1 MQFKTETKVGIFILV
16 AVAVFAYMVFYLG
29 IFKVNLSKYNSYN
42 IYFDDLSGLV
52 KKSDVKIAGVR
63 VGWVDTI
70 TLVEGGSKARVK
82 VLVNKNFMLHADA
95 HAEIRQEGL
104 LGSKYLEIIP
114 GSGISGDLLNGST
127 LYREGKS
134 VVSMEDLLRKVKNIT
149 ENIEA
154 VSEGLRGAIGND
166 DQRNE
171 LKVII
176 QNISKASEKIA
187 AFTDVLSK
195 NDSEIDSM
203 IKDLSAFSHKL
214 DKDFSRVIDGVES
227 LTKHIGSVAQKID
240 EGEGFIGQLI
250 NDTEVFDDIKTVAST
265 LRATAETAGNAE
277 LLVDS
282 HWESMY
288 RPAEFYPIEDSK
300 GYLEMR
306 LHTSED
312 KFYLLQF
319 MSSIKGRLDRR
330 IEYYDYI
337 GTNQDPL
344 YPIQDERTAT
354 PYFQLQPQEA
364 HIKVRVPNAFK
375 FGLQFGKIFGDIA
388 LRFGFFENFAG
399 AAVDYEIPFK
409 SDKFRWVTTFE
420 AFDFRGQDRIDDL
433 RPHFKWI
440 NRVFI
445 LRNLYLAFG
454 ADDFISR
461 RNANAFF
468 GGGLRFND
476 DDLKNLLSS
485 LGFVTG
491 FLK

>member
-1 MQFKTETKVGIFILV
+1 MVFYVGIFKLN
-16 AVAVFAYMVFYLG
+16 
-29 IFKVNLSKYNSYN
+29 VNKYSSYTM
-42 IYFDDLSGLV
+42 YFDDLSGLA

-63 VGWVDTI
+63 VGWVDGI
-70 TLVEGGSKARVK
+70 NLVEGGSKARVK
-82 VLVNKNFMLHADA
+82 VLINKHFTLHQDA

-104 LGSKYLEIIP
+104 LGSKYLEIMP
-114 GSGISGDLLNGST
+114 GSLLSGDLTPGST

-134 VVSMEDLLRKVKNIT
+134 VVSMEDLLRKVKTIT

-154 VSEGLRGAIGND
+154 VSEGLRGALAGTE
-166 DQRNE
+166 QQNE
-171 LKVII
+171 LKQIV
-176 QNISKASEKIA
+176 QNIARASEKIA
-187 AFTDVLSK
+187 AFSDILSR
-195 NDSEIDSM
+195 NDAEIDGM
-203 IKDLSAFSHKL
+203 IKDLSTFSHKL
-214 DKDFSRVIDGVES
+214 DRDFSRVVDRIEA
-227 LTKHIGSVAQKID
+227 LTQSMSNIVKKVD
-240 EGEGFIGQLI
+240 EGEGFIGQLV
-250 NDTEVFDDIKTVAST
+250 NDNQVFDDIKTVAST

-282 HWESMY
+282 HWETMY

-319 MSSIKGRLDRR
+319 MSGIKGRLDRR
-330 IEYYDYI
+330 TEYYEYFSNDV
-337 GTNQDPL
+337 NPL
-344 YPIQDERTAT
+344 YPAQNEFQVEPT
-354 PYFQLQPQEA
+354 YFLKPQETR
-364 HIKVRVPNAFK
+364 ILVRVPNAFK
-375 FGLQFGKIFGDIA
+375 FGLQFGKIFGDLA

-399 AAVDYEIPFK
+399 VGIDYEVPFR
-409 SDKFRWVTTFE
+409 SDKFRWVSTFE

-445 LRNLYLAFG
+445 LRNLYVAFG

-491 FLK
+491 FLR